1 MVSDSIDPTHYT
13 RLDPEP
19 IDVIEAW
26 ELNFRLANALKYIAR
41 AGFKGERES
50 DLRKAIWYLN
60 RELETGGER

>member
-1 MVSDSIDPTHYT
+1 MSDGPAHYT

-26 ELNFRLANALKYIAR
+26 GLNFRLANALKYVAR

-50 DLRKAIWYLN
+50 DLEKAIWYLR
-60 RELETGGER
+60 RELEKGGADA